1 MKQLSCLTITAC
13 ASIALA
19 LTALGGAA
27 PSSGKEMKQ
36 VAPAPPPECS
46 WTGFYIGLNAGGQW
60 TNNDSVNTDSRD
72 LFGNGGL
79 TDGPIYGVDA
89 ARLATFSLNN
99 SNDSFIGGGQM
110 GYNWEF
116 SRLVLGPEIDIQGTS
131 EGSGHTEATSSITP
145 VPGFPIDQEATVS
158 RSMSYLGTVR
168 GRIGFAV
175 TPCLLVYG
183 TGGFAYGQ
191 VDGRTGIDQQ
201 VLNDANLPFHY
212 SGSGTF
218 SEVNTGWTAGGGIE
232 WMFLKHWSVKAEYL
246 YFDLGTV
253 SYHVHPLNDFSVFTT
268 PPTLFTTTAPTSS
281 TKFDGNMVRAGLNF
295 HF

>member
-19 LTALGGAA
+19 LTALGGPA

-46 WTGFYIGLNAGGQW
+46 WTGFYVGLNAGGQW
-60 TNNDSVNTDSRD
+60 TNDDAVNTDSRD
-72 LFGNGGL
+72 IFGNPSLSSGV
-79 TDGPIYGVDA
+79 IYGIDA
-89 ARLATFSLNN
+89 AKLATFSLDN

-116 SRLVLGPEIDIQGTS
+116 WRLVFGPEIDIQGTT
-131 EGSGHTEATSSITP
+131 EGSGHTEALSSITP
-145 VPGFPIDQEATVS
+145 VPGFPIFQDATVS

-168 GRIGFAV
+168 GRIGFTV

-191 VDGRTGIDQQ
+191 VDGRTGIIQQ
-201 VLNDANLPFHY
+201 VQNDVFLPNRY

-218 SEVNTGWTAGGGIE
+218 SEVDTGWTVGGGVE
-232 WMFLKHWSVKAEYL
+232 WMLFRHWSIKAEYL
-246 YFDLGTV
+246 YYDLGTT
-253 SYHVHPLNDFSVFTT
+253 SYHVHPLNNFSLATV
-268 PPTLFTTTAPTSS
+268 PPSLFTTTAPTSS
-281 TKFDGNMVRAGLNF
+281 TKFDGNVVRAGLNF